1 MQPGE
6 RIWKLAYAATLVVLT
21 VLVVGSFL
29 RIGVNR
35 FPRAMFPDMVQGTA
49 HKPFVYRAL
58 VPFVVR
64 HVSASVPEGVRDGID
79 RYVRDPLLAQ
89 PPLARL
95 KLNLDTVDWT
105 ELLAAVMVW
114 YLSVLG
120 FAWAFKK
127 LARSVYRMDERFLD
141 VLALTAV
148 AALPTLF
155 RYYSYIY
162 DFTHLFLF
170 TACLVALKHER
181 WQIYLPL
188 FVLATF
194 SKETSALLIPVCALA
209 CRRSLPGGR
218 LAAFLGVQVLIFVGI
233 KWLLAVH
240 FAANPGGFVRFN
252 LLQHNL
258 WMHPYRIPQFVA
270 LGIIAAGV
278 ARDWASKPLFLRQCF
293 VVIAPVLL
301 FLGLFLG
308 YFDEYRIYYEAYPLV
323 LLLLAPVVAQLLA
336 IRPLESMSVPGVRP
350 GRSVDPVGAESVQ

>member
-1 MQPGE
+1 MQPGR
-6 RIWKLAYAATLVVLT
+6 RIWKLANAVILIVIT

-29 RIGVNR
+29 RVGVNR

-64 HVSASVPEGVRDGID
+64 HVSTSLPEGVRSGID
-79 RYVRDPLLAQ
+79 RYVRDPLIGQ

-105 ELLAAVMVW
+105 ELLVAVGVW
-114 YLSVLG
+114 YLSVIG

-127 LARSVYRMDERFLD
+127 LARSVYELDERFLD
-141 VLALTAV
+141 VLALAAV

-170 TACLVALKHER
+170 TACLVALRQRR
-181 WQIYLPL
+181 WALYLTL
-188 FVLATF
+188 FIITTF
-194 SKETSALLIPVCALA
+194 SKETSALLIAIFAVAWA
-209 CRRSLPGGR
+209 RSLPRGTF
-218 LAAFLGVQVLIFVGI
+218 AALVVAQLLIFVGI
-233 KWLLAVH
+233 KWLLALQ
-240 FAANPGGFVRFN
+240 FDSNPGGFVRFN

-270 LGIIAAGV
+270 LGIIAIGI
-278 ARDWASKPLFLRQCF
+278 ARDWARKPLFLRQCF
-293 VVIAPVLL
+293 LVIVPVLL

-308 YFDEYRIYYEAYPLV
+308 YFDEYRIYYEAYPVV

-336 IRPLESMSVPGVRP
+336 IRPLENRNALPG
-350 GRSVDPVGAESVQ
+350 DPQGVSGCRDG